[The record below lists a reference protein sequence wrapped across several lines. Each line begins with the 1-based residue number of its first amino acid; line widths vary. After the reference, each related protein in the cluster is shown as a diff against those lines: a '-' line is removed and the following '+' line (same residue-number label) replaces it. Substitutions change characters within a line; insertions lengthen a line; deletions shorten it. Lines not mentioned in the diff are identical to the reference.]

1 MIEIFA
7 ILCIGPA
14 VPLPPPSKVMMV
26 KTWCFV
32 EQWGL
37 AAARELWRVCLHSGI
52 STQDN
57 PDSRLG
63 RGRERESLARPSRLK
78 GIGIQDKQDSRQ
90 LTRQQMGLLFDG
102 ETISNFKTILIPT

>member
-1 MIEIFA
+1 ME
-7 ILCIGPA
+7 
-14 VPLPPPSKVMMV
+14 
-26 KTWCFV
+26 
-32 EQWGL
+32 GL
-37 AAARELWRVCLHSGI
+37 STYSGI

-63 RGRERESLARPSRLK
+63 RGRERESLARPLRPK
-78 GIGIQDKQDSRQ
+78 GIGIQDKQDSHQ